1 MKTIANLLLA
11 MSNSLI
17 TVLFPLLDQY
27 RLFTT
32 KWLDY
37 LDFKLVVAHLS
48 NSNTTRLTTI
58 QLDWVKS
65 IMSGMNSG
73 RTSYNYDLITPNRLI
88 VNPYW
93 LLGFIEAEG
102 TFGLKNLSPYFQL
115 GQHIRSSMVLNSIAN
130 YIELLP
136 KGFNFSLNTLSP
148 NVSYAFNTRTSVKV
162 LSVNSVD
169 TLHDYLMFFLLNM
182 PFQTRKSEDFLFWC
196 LVLHLHKQGYIYL
209 LEGRALVY
217 LISQYINEGRYSTN
231 INRGKTPI
239 LSNIKQILNLKLPI
253 TLQPEMLH
261 VDLAQAFAR
270 TIKNRSIWVYDK
282 GELIKGSPFS
292 SFRSAMEVIGY
303 SKNSIAA
310 RRNIDTGKITGGRF
324 TFFSKPL

>member
-1 MKTIANLLLA
+1 MFRFRLHIDDLA
-11 MSNSLI
+11 VLFSIQEFLGVGRVRQNGNNCQFIISDVNSLI
-17 TVLFPLLDQY
+17 TVLFPLLVQY

-48 NSNTTRLTTI
+48 SSNTTRLTSI

-73 RTSYNYDLITPNRLI
+73 RTSYNYDIIPTLI

-93 LLGFIEAEG
+93 FLGFIEAEG

-115 GQHIRSSMVLNSIAN
+115 GQHIRSSMVLNIIAN

-136 KGFNFSLNTLSP
+136 KGFNFSLNTLP
-148 NVSYAFNTRTSVKV
+148 PVVNNTLNTRTSVKV

-169 TLHDYLMFFLLNM
+169 ALHDYLMFFLLNM
-182 PFQTRKSEDFLFWC
+182 PFQTRKTEDFLLWC

-209 LEGRALVY
+209 LEGRALY
-217 LISQYINEGRYSTN
+217 QR
-231 INRGKTPI
+231 
-239 LSNIKQILNLKLPI
+239 
-253 TLQPEMLH
+253 
-261 VDLAQAFAR
+261 
-270 TIKNRSIWVYDK
+270 RSI
-282 GELIKGSPFS
+282 
-292 SFRSAMEVIGY
+292 
-303 SKNSIAA
+303 
-310 RRNIDTGKITGGRF
+310 
-324 TFFSKPL
+324 